1 MGSAYQEWDK
11 KRRSEARGRRTIRRK
26 SRVSLGKTERCR
38 LIQLGV
44 CLVIFLAVLVGRGVF
59 PEQLAG
65 TRDRLLNVLGM
76 DTDFKAAF
84 ANLGRAVSEGEPVL
98 DALGGLWLDTM
109 GGGRAEVL
117 YQRTVKDSGPYLSER
132 TFAAQPLT
140 AEGILA
146 HRFGLEPGEKGGSVP
161 ESLPPQPTPA
171 PPPEP
176 TPPPTPEPTPEPTA
190 EPEVIHMD
198 YDGPALPDN
207 ATMDK
212 YALGIEVMSPIEG
225 VEGWWVSSGY
235 GWRTHPVD
243 GKERFHQG
251 LDLAVNLGT
260 PVKAFADG
268 VVDYI
273 GENSIYG
280 LYTQIKH
287 DNGVTSFY
295 AHCNALYVKKG
306 QKVTKGD
313 VIAQSGATGNVTGA
327 HLHFELRKDGVLL
340 NPSYYL
346 ES

>member
-1 MGSAYQEWDK
+1 MGSAYQEWDR
-11 KRRSEARGRRTIRRK
+11 KRRTDARGRGTVRRK
-26 SRVSLGKTERCR
+26 SRVSLGKTERRR

-59 PEQLAG
+59 PEQLALV
-65 TRDRLLNVLGM
+65 RDQALEVLGM
-76 DTDFKAAF
+76 NTDFKAAF
-84 ANLGRAVSEGEPVL
+84 ANLGKAVSEGEPVL

-109 GGGRAEVL
+109 GRGRAEVL
-117 YQRTVKDSGPYLSER
+117 YQRTVNDSGPYLSER
-132 TFAAQPLT
+132 AFAAQPLT

-146 HRFGLEPGEKGGSVP
+146 HRFGLEPEGVGEASP
-161 ESLPPQPTPA
+161 NPLPPQPTPA
-171 PPPEP
+171 PTPEP
-176 TPPPTPEPTPEPTA
+176 TPVPTPEPTA

-212 YALGIEVMSPIEG
+212 YALGIEVMSPVEG
-225 VEGWWVSSGY
+225 TEGWWISSGY
-235 GWRTHPVD
+235 GWREHPVD
-243 GKERFHQG
+243 GVERFHQG
-251 LDLAVNLGT
+251 LDIAVNLGT

-273 GENSIYG
+273 GESSAYG
-280 LYTQIKH
+280 LYTQIRH

-306 QKVTKGD
+306 QEVQKGD
-313 VIAQSGATGNVTGA
+313 VIAQSGATGNVTGP
-327 HLHFELRKDGVLL
+327 HLHFELRKDGILL